1 MIEEGDVPRA
11 GPLTDSSSPPAGPS
25 AAPPPAVSPP
35 DPGLGRGICVLV
47 ASDEALLRR
56 SLARVLM
63 AWGFEVLTAEGVDA
77 ALGLLP
83 GHPVSAAL
91 VDFNL
96 RCAADE
102 PLVDLAAR
110 QRPGLEIVVMASAA
124 QIDRAALCLRKGA
137 FGLLSKPFVSQELVA
152 CTVSRAAELA
162 ALRAERSKTHAP
174 CPNDDTPS
182 AQWERSP
189 AMRRT
194 LRLATA
200 AASADVPV
208 LLVGEQG
215 TGRKVIAR
223 WIHDRSARS
232 ARPLVVVDCVALPRE
247 AVRQAL
253 VEGAAFENAAGGT
266 VVIDE
271 LSSMAPIEQASL
283 LQRLEAGTA
292 ARVMAT
298 VSGAPKA
305 LVEAGEVRADLLYRL
320 GVMAIDVPPLRRRK
334 DDLPVIAYEVMNR
347 SARRLDR
354 DVTRISREAMRKL
367 REHAWP
373 GNLRE
378 LESVVERAVITARGA
393 TILPSDV
400 SFERD
405 DESEAP
411 AERIGWPADL
421 TELPFAEAKTQAVD
435 LFERA
440 YLAATI
446 DRARGNI
453 SEAARQSGLDRSN
466 FRRVLKKRSK
476 RGAG

>member
-1 MIEEGDVPRA
+1 MIEEGDVPRS
-11 GPLTDSSSPPAGPS
+11 GPPSDSSPQPAGPS
-25 AAPPPAVSPP
+25 AAPPPVASPP
-35 DPGLGRGICVLV
+35 DPELGRGTCVLV

-83 GHPVSAAL
+83 GHPVSVAL
-91 VDFNL
+91 VDFGL
-96 RCAADE
+96 RSAAGE
-102 PLVDLAAR
+102 PLADLAAR
-110 QRPGLEIVVMASAA
+110 QRPGLEIVIMASAA
-124 QIDRAALCLRKGA
+124 QLERAALGLRKGA
-137 FGLLSKPFVSQELVA
+137 FGLLSKPFVSQELVV

-162 ALRAERSKTHAP
+162 SLRAERSKTQAP
-174 CPNDDTPS
+174 AQTDEAPS
-182 AQWERSP
+182 TQWERSP

-208 LLVGEQG
+208 LLVGEHG

-223 WIHDRSARS
+223 WIHDRSTRS
-232 ARPLVVVDCVALPRE
+232 ARPLVVVDCAALPRE
-247 AVRQAL
+247 AVRHAL
-253 VEGAAFENAAGGT
+253 LEGAAFEQAAGGT
-266 VVIDE
+266 VVIHE
-271 LSSMAPIEQASL
+271 LSSMDPIEQASL

-305 LVEAGEVRADLLYRL
+305 LAEAGEVRADLLYRL

-411 AERIGWPADL
+411 AERIGWPAEL

-446 DRARGNI
+446 ERARGNI